1 MGVSLAA
8 ALGDGTAKPD
18 NVVKMTRGAPP
29 KFDVTREEH
38 CGGPLNSNPEIWDA
52 SDTSGR
58 QETGCTGISARP
70 PHTGGTADEPV
81 VTGFLGLMSR
91 KEVGLQ

>member
-1 MGVSLAA
+1 MSLAA
-8 ALGDGTAKPD
+8 ALGDGTTKPD
-18 NVVKMTRGAPP
+18 NVVQNDKGSSPP

-38 CGGPLNSNPEIWDA
+38 WGGPLNSNHEIWDA

-58 QETGCTGISARP
+58 QETGCTGISAGP
-70 PHTGGTADEPV
+70 PHTGGTADEP
-81 VTGFLGLMSR
+81 GLMSR

>member
-1 MGVSLAA
+1 MSLAA
-8 ALGDGTAKPD
+8 ALGEGTTKPD
-18 NVVKMTRGAPP
+18 NVVKVDKWGSPP

-38 CGGPLNSNPEIWDA
+38 WGGPLNSNPEIWDA
-52 SDTSGR
+52 SDISGR

>member
-1 MGVSLAA
+1 MSLAA
-8 ALGDGTAKPD
+8 ELGDITTKPD
-18 NVVKMTRGAPP
+18 NVVQNDKGSSPP

-38 CGGPLNSNPEIWDA
+38 WGGPLISNPAIWDA

>member
-1 MGVSLAA
+1 MSLAA
-8 ALGDGTAKPD
+8 ALGDGTTKPD
-18 NVVKMTRGAPP
+18 NVVRNDKESSTP

-38 CGGPLNSNPEIWDA
+38 WGGPLNSNPEIWDA

-58 QETGCTGISARP
+58 QETACTGTHTRP
-70 PHTGGTADEPV
+70 THTGGTADEPV

-91 KEVGLQ
+91 NDVGLQ

>member
-1 MGVSLAA
+1 MYIAA
-8 ALGDGTAKPD
+8 ALGDGTTKPD
-18 NVVKMTRGAPP
+18 NVVQNDKGSSPP

-38 CGGPLNSNPEIWDA
+38 WGGPLNSNPEIWDA